1 MVKVRWT
8 DFALENL
15 IAIGDYI
22 EKDSYF
28 YAQRIVSYLFS
39 SVDILEQHP
48 LAGRKV
54 PEFNDRNIRELT
66 RKNYRVVYKIVS
78 ENNIDIITIHH
89 SARLL
94 SNLPDENE

>member
-1 MVKVRWT
+1 MVKVNWT

-28 YAQRIVSYLFS
+28 YAQRTVNYLFN
-39 SVDILEQHP
+39 SVDILEQNP
-48 LAGRKV
+48 LAGRVV
-54 PEFNDRNIRELT
+54 PEFNNRSIRELI
-66 RKNYRVVYKIVS
+66 RGNYRIVYKLIT
-78 ENNIDIITIHH
+78 EMDIDIITVHH

-94 SNLPDENE
+94 RNLPEDE

>member
-1 MVKVRWT
+1 MVKVKWT

-15 IAIGDYI
+15 ITIGNYI

-28 YAQRIVSYLFS
+28 YAQRVVDNLFNA
-39 SVDILEQHP
+39 VDILEQNP
-48 LAGRKV
+48 FAGRKV
-54 PEFNDRNIRELT
+54 PEFNDVNIRELI
-66 RKNYRVVYKIVS
+66 RGSYRIVYKLVS

-94 SNLPDENE
+94 NFKSLNR

>member
-1 MVKVRWT
+1 MVKVNWT

-28 YAQRIVSYLFS
+28 YAQRVVDFLFS
-39 SVDILEQHP
+39 SVDILEDHP

-54 PEFNDRNIRELT
+54 PEFNDKSIRELI
-66 RKNYRVVYKIVS
+66 RGSYRIVYKIVS
-78 ENNIDIITIHH
+78 KYNIDIVTVHH

-94 SNLPDENE
+94 RYLPETE